1 MARTA
6 LARPNAPALVSG
18 QTTITYGELH
28 RTADAWAARLIE
40 AGVARG
46 HRVPIL
52 LPRGTDLVIALL
64 AVLKTGAAYALLD
77 SAWPAHRLAEVVAK
91 LGAELVVC
99 AAGASGLG
107 ARTWSPPGGPAPVPD
122 GYRPVAVGGRDPA
135 TVFLASDGTGRPR
148 CVLTP
153 HAATARLFQH
163 DGFARFGAHTV
174 MPLAAPLSWDAFSL
188 ELWSVLLNGGTSL
201 IVDEPHLTAA
211 GLRGAVEHHG
221 TDIVWLTGSRF
232 NMIVDEDLDAFQGL
246 RQVMI
251 GGERLSAGH
260 VARFVARHP
269 VIVLLNGYG
278 PVESTVFA
286 TTHRVAAADCERP
299 GGIPLGRP
307 VPGTQI
313 HVLDG
318 ARPCAVG
325 ETGEICIA
333 GAGLAIGYLGDE
345 ELTAARFTHV
355 RLGGRRVRVYRTGD
369 LGAWD
374 QDGVLHLRGRQVQ
387 AGGRRAVA
395 GVPALPLTEPALP
408 LTERGKQDVERLP
421 LRAREHAGELV
432 AQTFTEI
439 LGRADRPF
447 TELGAGPQAAGRLCT
462 RLSERLGRPV
472 PVSRLYRHPTVAGL
486 TAWLEAT
493 DGTAPATSDVTLLTP
508 AQTAHLTNPR
518 GRAAHRLLT
527 WIIDGDLDP
536 AALESAVAAVHRAHD
551 PLRAVYLLRPKPAAW
566 SSPDVPPPPLEVLPP
581 SPDRAA
587 ALSALRVALSAPLDP
602 AKGEVWHAALAPTG
616 VDRAAFGVAVH
627 AIALDGR
634 PEQEL
639 SADLATAYNHGCLT
653 PRRRPRPVT
662 GEPFA
667 GLHSEVSG
675 VPRLSWPGEAD
686 PGAGG
691 PRHLESPLP
700 PSVTAHV
707 DTLAARTRSCR
718 LSVLLALCASNLA
731 EVTGSRD
738 LAVGLPAPQGYG
750 PAAGCHAHLLGVRLR
765 GRALAGD
772 PVAVR
777 ETGTAVARAMAAGDV
792 PFPEAAGRLGP
803 PLCQVVFALR
813 DTRPP
818 GLPLAGLRTAYV
830 RQPYLELTAELH
842 AEVWPRADGGMDLAV
857 SYDPRIVPGA
867 AAEEFAKRF
876 TDRLHTLGDHA
887 LL

>member
-28 RTADAWAARLIE
+28 RTADAWAARLID
-40 AGVARG
+40 AGVAKG
-46 HRVPIL
+46 HCVPIL
-52 LPRGTDLVIALL
+52 LPRSTDLVIALL

-77 SAWPAHRLAEVVAK
+77 SAWPAHRLAEVVAD
-91 LGAELVVC
+91 LGAELIVC
-99 AAGASGLG
+99 AAGAADLG
-107 ARTWSPPGGPAPVPD
+107 ARAWSPPGGPVPVPD

-135 TVFLASDGTGRPR
+135 TVFLTSGGTGRPR

-174 MPLAAPLSWDAFSL
+174 MPLAAPLPWDAFSL

-211 GLRGAVEHHG
+211 GLRGAVENHG

-286 TTHRVAAADCERP
+286 TTHRVTAADCERP

-333 GAGLAIGYLGDE
+333 GAGLAIGYLGDA
-345 ELTAARFTHV
+345 ELTAVRFTHV
-355 RLGGRRVRVYRTGD
+355 RLDGRRVRVYRTGD

-374 QDGVLHLRGRQVQ
+374 QDGVLHLRGRRGR
-387 AGGRRAVA
+387 AGGRRAVVS
-395 GVPALPLTEPALP
+395 VPAVPF
-408 LTERGKQDVERLP
+408 TERGKPGEPLP
-421 LRAREHAGELV
+421 HRAGEHAGELV

-447 TELGAGPQAAGRLCT
+447 TELGAGPHVAGRICA

-472 PVSRLYRHPTVAGL
+472 PISRLYQHPTAAGL
-486 TAWLEAT
+486 TAWLETT
-493 DGTAPATSDVTLLTP
+493 DGTTPATSDVTLLTP
-508 AQTAHLTNPR
+508 AQTALLTNPR

-551 PLRAVYLLRPKPAAW
+551 PLRAAYLLRPKPAAW

-587 ALSALRVALSAPLDP
+587 ALSALRLALSAPLNP
-602 AKGEVWHAALAPTG
+602 AEGEVWHAALAPAG
-616 VDRAAFGVAVH
+616 KDRAVFGLAVH
-627 AIALDGR
+627 AIALEGW
-634 PEQEL
+634 PEREL
-639 SADLATAYNHGCLT
+639 AADLAAAYNHGRLT
-653 PRRRPRPVT
+653 SRRRPRPVT
-662 GEPFA
+662 AEPVA
-667 GLHSEVSG
+667 GLLAEPSG
-675 VPRLSWPGEAD
+675 VPRLSWPGEPD
-686 PGAGG
+686 PDAGG
-691 PRHLESPLP
+691 PRHLETPLP
-700 PSVTAHV
+700 PAVMAHV
-707 DTLAARTRSCR
+707 DTLAARARACR

-738 LAVGLPAPQGYG
+738 LAVGLPAPQEYG

-777 ETGTAVARAMAAGDV
+777 ETGTAVARAMAGGGV
-792 PFPEAAGRLGP
+792 PFPEAAG

-813 DTRPP
+813 DTLPP
-818 GLPLAGLRTAYV
+818 GLPLAGLRTAYA

-842 AEVWPRADGGMDLAV
+842 AETWPRADGGMDLVV

-876 TDRLHTLGDHA
+876 ADRLRTPGDHA